1 MDIIM
6 AASRRISNPALIKE
20 HILDLPIAYNTVSQ
34 AYFWE
39 GERKPLD
46 FILIKVCE
54 TPIKAELCKK
64 LGISPDKG
72 TIADIQKT
80 KLKSAIVA
88 LASEDSH
95 KHVSDIEQALKDI
108 YKAFPLGVMTSH
120 DLASSLGYDKQFWLD
135 SELRDL
141 ITRTMLSMGYENKQV
156 KLSNGT
162 RKLIWK
168 HPHVKPKDLEIFI

>member
-6 AASRRISNPALIKE
+6 AASRRISNPAQIKE
-20 HILDLPIAYNTVSQ
+20 HILDLPIAYNTVTQ
-34 AYFWE
+34 TYFWKC
-39 GERKPLD
+39 ERKPLD

-64 LGISPDKG
+64 LGIPSDKDTIPDINK
-72 TIADIQKT
+72 A
-80 KLKSAIVA
+80 KLNSAIIA

-95 KHVSDIEQALKDI
+95 KHDSDIEQALKDI
-108 YKAFPLGVMTSH
+108 YKAFPLGAMSSR

-168 HPHVKPKDLEIFI
+168 LPHFSPKDLEIFI

>member
-34 AYFWE
+34 TYFWE

-64 LGISPDKG
+64 LGIPSDKG
-72 TIADIQKT
+72 TIPDINKA

-95 KHVSDIEQALKDI
+95 KHILDIEQALKDI
-108 YKAFPLGVMTSH
+108 YDASPLIAMASH
-120 DLASSLGYDKQFWLD
+120 DLAAVLGYDKQFWFD
-135 SELRDL
+135 KELRDW
-141 ITRTMLSMGYENKQV
+141 ITATMLAMGYENKQV

-168 HPHVKPKDLEIFI
+168 QPHVSPKDLGIFI